1 MSPASAGGT
10 GVSRLER
17 VRAVHLAARRAET
30 LGQRFGVSRQM
41 SLESVSAAKLM
52 ELSTRWHAESR
63 LRPAVGGGSSRLPT
77 QLLDHCDAGPRTP
90 RLNCRS
96 TLLLHWGFPP
106 WAPRLEPASAH
117 RSSPGRA
124 REYRHLPCSP
134 SFLGVHRHS
143 LADRASPGNQDT
155 PSNSAT
161 RSRADASAPAVSA
174 LPLKRSIIVLAMRS
188 STVPSAY
195 DTHHGLT

>member
-1 MSPASAGGT
+1 MSPTSAGGT

-30 LGQRFGVSRQM
+30 LGQRFGVPRQM

-90 RLNCRS
+90 PPQLPIHTAASLGLSAVGTATRARLCAS
-96 TLLLHWGFPP
+96 IISG
-106 WAPRLEPASAH
+106 ASA
-117 RSSPGRA
+117 
-124 REYRHLPCSP
+124 
-134 SFLGVHRHS
+134 
-143 LADRASPGNQDT
+143 
-155 PSNSAT
+155 
-161 RSRADASAPAVSA
+161 
-174 LPLKRSIIVLAMRS
+174 
-188 STVPSAY
+188 
-195 DTHHGLT
+195 